1 MKLTDLKGIGDKTA
15 RLLNKLS
22 VYTAEDLVRL
32 YPRSYDICGKPV
44 LVSEIPE
51 HTGDSLIAVDAV
63 VARTPA
69 LKRVRNLQILTVT
82 LRDEKGGLLKAT
94 WFNMPYLLGSLKPG
108 YRYIFR
114 GRPVFRNGDWVMEQP
129 VLYTMEGYSSQIG
142 IMQPIYPLTRGLS
155 NKIVSKAM
163 QQALDIKELVPEL
176 LPAELRRSNEL
187 AEINFAMRA
196 IHFPKDMNDYEAA
209 RKRLVFD
216 EFFFF
221 MLNVRRMKE
230 NNSRQPNLSR
240 IADDARTD
248 EFIKKLPYE
257 LTNAQKRTWQE
268 VSSDMNGERLMN
280 RLVQGDVGS
289 GKTIIAVLALMN
301 TVYAGYQGAMM
312 VPTEVLA
319 RQQYDD
325 TCAMFEKYGI
335 NINVSLL
342 IGSMTASAKKKER
355 QRIASGEAGIVIGT
369 HALIQAGVEYA
380 NLGLVVTDE
389 QHRFG
394 VHQRES
400 LTQKGS
406 SVHTLVMSATPIPR
420 TLAIII
426 YGDLDI
432 SVMNELPSSRL
443 PIKNAVV
450 GTDYRPNA
458 YRFIENQVQA
468 GHQAYVICPMV
479 EAREDGDVMEDGR
492 GDTFANTNMH
502 ATIEN
507 VVDYTTMLKK
517 NLPSSI
523 NVEYLHGKMKPAVKD
538 DIMERFHSGQTQVL
552 VSTTVIEVG
561 VNVPNATVMLIE
573 NADRFGLAQLHQL
586 RGRVGRGA
594 YQSYCIFVGT
604 SNAKKENMDR
614 LGILRESNDGFRI
627 AEEDLKLRGPGDF
640 FGIRQSGDMQFTIGD
655 IYKDANL
662 LKAAS
667 DAAAAIIENDPDLE
681 NDANAGLRMYF
692 DRTDN
697 KGDVVL

>member
-1 MKLTDLKGIGDKTA
+1 M
-15 RLLNKLS
+15 
-22 VYTAEDLVRL
+22 

-82 LRDEKGGLLKAT
+82 LRDKKGGLLKAT

-458 YRFIENQVQA
+458 YRFIEDQVQA

-502 ATIEN
+502 ATLEN

-538 DIMERFHSGQTQVL
+538 EIMERFHSGQTQVL

>member
-142 IMQPIYPLTRGLS
+142 IMQPIYPLTKGLS

-176 LPAELRRSNEL
+176 LPAQLRRSNEL

-230 NNSRQPNLSR
+230 KNSRQPNLSR

-268 VSSDMNGERLMN
+268 VSLDMNGERLMN

-458 YRFIENQVQA
+458 YRFIENQVQS

-502 ATIEN
+502 ATLEN

-538 DIMERFHSGQTQVL
+538 EIMERFHSGQTQVL

-614 LGILRESNDGFRI
+614 LGILRDSNDGFRI

>member
-69 LKRVRNLQILTVT
+69 LKRVRNLQILMVT

-502 ATIEN
+502 ATLEN

-538 DIMERFHSGQTQVL
+538 EIMERFHSGQTQVL

-667 DAAAAIIENDPDLE
+667 DAASAIIENDPDLE